1 MGVEGRSRGGEER
14 RVRYTV
20 FGILEREGKVKVEIV
35 KDVTAETRLMEAIKK
50 VKRGS
55 IIYTDKFKAYDGLVI
70 LGLT

>member
-1 MGVEGRSRGGEER
+1 LGVEGRSRGGEER